1 MGQQVDSVLMKKY
14 QNNPVMYYLLV
25 LCLSLALILSQTN
38 RLHMHLQHDDLLSID
53 SGHIADVHT
62 TTIQH
67 DMDLAEHHND
77 HHVAAIDI
85 NTDNLVKKTHS
96 LNPLLLLLLV
106 IGLFLFRPLLISLR
120 RPRPYQTLFTSCYY
134 LLHPPLRAPP
144 VK

>member
-1 MGQQVDSVLMKKY
+1 MEKY
-14 QNNPVMYYLLV
+14 QNNPISHYLLV

-38 RLHMHLQHDDLLSID
+38 RLHMHLQHDDHSSVA
-53 SGHIADVHT
+53 SGHIVDVHT

-67 DMDLAEHHND
+67 DMDLADRHND
-77 HHVAAIDI
+77 HHTAAIDI

-96 LNPLLLLLLV
+96 LNPLVLILFV
-106 IGLFLFRPLLISLR
+106 IGLFLYLPRLISL
-120 RPRPYQTLFTSCYY
+120 PRSRSYQTLFISCYY